1 LVNLAPWPIQ
11 WQAPICKRNCMHYI
25 WNILWQNR
33 WHWTNELAVNP
44 SIV

>member
-1 LVNLAPWPIQ
+1 
-11 WQAPICKRNCMHYI
+11 MHYI